1 MGDELP
7 TIYGA
12 AYSVYVQAV
21 RLCLEEKGVSYRMEE
36 VDVFAP
42 GGPPP
47 EHLSR
52 HPFGRIPAFAH
63 AGVTL
68 YETAPICRYIDE
80 AFQGPTLQPATPV
93 ARARMGQ
100 AIAVA
105 DNYAYSSLVW
115 GLYVETVEG
124 PAHGRPVNRNRVE
137 AATKS
142 ASTCLCALE
151 DLAPKDPW
159 LAGPDFSLADLHVA
173 PMFSLF
179 LRAPA
184 AAALLAATPRIS
196 AWFERMIQRR
206 PAMGLLN
213 RTPT

>member
-1 MGDELP
+1 MTDELP

-21 RLCLEEKGVSYRMEE
+21 RLCLEEKGVGYRMEE

-63 AGVTL
+63 HGLTL

-80 AFQGPTLQPATPV
+80 AFQGPSLQPVTPV

-105 DNYAYSSLVW
+105 DNYVYRSMVW
-115 GLYVETVEG
+115 GVYVETVEG
-124 PAHGRPVNRNRVE
+124 PAHGRPVDHTRVQ
-137 AATKS
+137 AAAKT
-142 ASTCLCALE
+142 ALTCLRALDE
-151 DLAPKDPW
+151 LAPTDPW
-159 LAGPDFSLADLHVA
+159 LAGPNFSLADLHVA
-173 PMFSLF
+173 PMFALF
-179 LRAPA
+179 LRSPAAPA
-184 AAALLAATPRIS
+184 PLAAAPRITT
-196 AWFERMIQRR
+196 WFERMSQRR
-206 PAMGLLN
+206 SAMAILN
-213 RTPT
+213 GSAA